1 MRSPTIAP
9 VLLIAF
15 AACAAPPEPPPP
27 LELAPFRAL
36 RPSHFPGASSLLTGF
51 AAADDDPA
59 MRVGDAVLL
68 GVEVHTRDTATRQLV
83 LLEVTGL
90 PMQDAAPGQP
100 PARQSSRVTVDA
112 SVRRSDGTT
121 TSEPRVHDVR
131 ALHVRMTRCNAAGTR
146 LRSSD
151 VVLYEELLA
160 TGWWPFTGNTD
171 DARSDDLAK
180 ALVTSLQDLASR
192 DAVLQ
197 EVLFQI
203 VDEPSLWSVATN
215 LGLGIEL
222 RATAPK
228 QASPIVPLDGIDTG
242 NAEVRSA
249 AFNLRVN
256 GDAASSVQLLV
267 TKPRGATRVCG
278 GLLGA
283 IAQHPTD
290 RDRLTV
296 VRLLATR
303 RGASALPR

>member
-1 MRSPTIAP
+1 MRSPTIAL
-9 VLLIAF
+9 VLLLAF
-15 AACAAPPEPPPP
+15 AACAAPPEPRPP

-36 RPSHFPGASSLLTGF
+36 RPSHFPGAPSLLAGF
-51 AAADDDPA
+51 AAPDDDPS

-68 GVEVHTRDTATRQLV
+68 GVEVHTRDAASRQLV

-90 PMQDAAPGQP
+90 PMQEAAPGEP
-100 PARQSSRVTVDA
+100 PARQSSVVTVDA
-112 SVRRSDGTT
+112 SVRREDGTT
-121 TSEPRVHDVR
+121 TTEPRIHAVR
-131 ALHVRMTRCNAAGTR
+131 ALQVRLTRCDAAGNR
-146 LRSSD
+146 LRRSD

-160 TGWWPFTGNTD
+160 TGWWPFTTND
-171 DARSDDLAK
+171 NDVRDADLAT
-180 ALVTSLQDLASR
+180 ALTTSLQDLASR

-222 RATAPK
+222 RAAAPR
-228 QASPIVPLDGIDTG
+228 QPPIVPLDGIDTAG
-242 NAEVRSA
+242 AEVRTA
-249 AFNLRVN
+249 AFELRVN

-290 RDRLTV
+290 RERLTV

-303 RGASALPR
+303 RGASALTR